1 MNEKFILLDT
11 TLSLNEM
18 VEVAIYLDYVPD
30 MAFQLIMTELMND
43 EELSVEHIQ
52 DAMNDLGIE

>member
-43 EELSVEHIQ
+43 EELLVEHIQ